1 MRSRFLHGALATA
14 LVVASASASSAAPHP
29 TADRVYHCP
38 LIARAQDLEPLGTN
52 SMPSINAY
60 GQVAFATGQVEDP
73 FESEIRIGYGD
84 EIGGGIFRARFDL
97 GGSLAPTPLVET
109 SLLGE
114 ALPDARGSRA
124 YAVQLDIGNY
134 PNIESRLYLRTQ
146 QVDSVPS
153 GIGLISGL
161 SVASNVFGM
170 VSYGHFDG
178 AGFEVRV
185 WAGTPLLYVD
195 SDDDALVA
203 SNSAVRDIPTSI
215 NDYGEV
221 ALVARDGAEAARP
234 RWC

>member
-1 MRSRFLHGALATA
+1 M
-14 LVVASASASSAAPHP
+14 
-29 TADRVYHCP
+29 
-38 LIARAQDLEPLGTN
+38 
-52 SMPSINAY
+52 
-60 GQVAFATGQVEDP
+60 
-73 FESEIRIGYGD
+73 
-84 EIGGGIFRARFDL
+84 

-124 YAVQLDIGNY
+124 YAVQLDSGNY
-134 PNIESRLYLRTQ
+134 PNIESRLYLRTL

-153 GIGLISGL
+153 RISLISGL
-161 SVASNVFGM
+161 SVTPNVSGM
-170 VSYGHFDG
+170 VSCGRFDG

-185 WAGTPLLYVD
+185 WAGTALLYVD

-234 RWC
+234 RRRSWPSQCSHSSSDTSRV